1 MIKKARPRPETA
13 MRGGLPIMTYI
24 IDVDKIDYS
33 DNAYMS
39 PLKKDGVSIGTQC
52 VALVQAAP
60 PVTGSSNPPSTKL
73 WHPGVWVHG
82 SQQGTIKR
90 GTVIATFLN
99 NIYPLTDPRHAA
111 VYLSHDENGITVV
124 DQWVGKPKP
133 GNTRPLT
140 FRGVANRSVDN
151 GDLYYV
157 VELTTLPG
165 QGGPCSPVDGSTGV
179 DQQTLK

>member
-1 MIKKARPRPETA
+1 
-13 MRGGLPIMTYI
+13 MTYI
-24 IDVDKIDYS
+24 IDVDKIDQT

-39 PLKKDGVSIGTQC
+39 PLKNKNGDSIGTQC

-60 PVTGSSNPPSTKL
+60 PAAGSSNPPGTTTRHSGL
-73 WHPGVWVHG
+73 WVHG
-82 SQQGTIKR
+82 SAVGDIKK

-99 NIYPLTDPRHAA
+99 NIYPTGDPRHAA
-111 VYLSHDENGITVV
+111 VYLSQDTNGITVI

-133 GNTRPLT
+133 SNSRPLT
-140 FRGVANRSVDN
+140 YQGVANRNVNN

-157 VELTTLPG
+157 VEIITLPG
-165 QGGPCSPVDGSTGV
+165 QGGPCSPVQGSTGV